1 MAIVKWGTPKTVSQ
15 TNTGGSDEG
24 TVTAL
29 PNGGY
34 VVVWN
39 YVSGGNTV
47 TSFQVYNGLGVA
59 VGPIRNIAS
68 TVGAP
73 RFAEVTAL
81 KDGSFVIAWSGAGT
95 AIQAQKFSIAGVP
108 EAAGPFTI
116 AGAETAHK
124 NDLPVI
130 AASGASGWVTVWADD
145 NVNTNGDNIWFK
157 RENGEKISIS
167 SLANG
172 GIAQAGVTR
181 PDVTELSNGSHLVT
195 WEQSGDIKF
204 AIVAANNSVTPVG
217 TAFDV
222 PSQSAGYPSIT
233 ALSDGGF
240 VISWITYQDTE
251 RYISTRGYN
260 AQGQEL
266 TNSPRRLCRLSA

>member
-39 YVSGGNTV
+39 YVSGDNTV

-68 TVGAP
+68 TVGEP

-81 KDGSFVIAWSGAGT
+81 KDGSFVIAWSGLGT
-95 AIQAQKFSIAGVP
+95 VIQAQKFSIAGVP
-108 EAAGPFTI
+108 DPAGPFTI
-116 AGAETAHK
+116 AGAETAHD
-124 NDLPVI
+124 NDLPAV
-130 AASGASGWVTVWADD
+130 ASSGASGWVTVWAD
-145 NVNTNGDNIWFK
+145 NNINTTGDNIWFK

-167 SLANG
+167 TLSNPPPPNS
-172 GIAQAGVTR
+172 QSQSGVTR
-181 PDVTELSNGSHLVT
+181 PDVTELANGSHLVT

-204 AIVAANNSVTPVG
+204 AIVGANNSVTPVG

-222 PSQSAGYPSIT
+222 SSQSAGYPSIT
-233 ALSDGGF
+233 ALSGGGF
-240 VISWITYQDTE
+240 IISWITYQNSE
-251 RYISTRGYN
+251 RYVSTKAYN
-260 AQGQEL
+260 AEG
-266 TNSPRRLCRLSA
+266 